1 MTNTF
6 RRLLPYLRPLR
17 KDIILMFITG
27 VALTIVS
34 GLVPLLVQLLFVVY
48 NRTPIETLR
57 EQTSPWIRDWIP
69 WSSIDLAQ
77 VAHAVPIL
85 FPILFLLLGLARFT
99 HSVLTNFI
107 SERVVAA
114 IRVDLVRKVLKLN
127 LSYLTSF
134 ERGSGG
140 LISRVFNDPILLQ
153 QGLNFYV
160 DLIREPF
167 QALIYLGMMFF
178 CDWRLTLFALLFL
191 PVFVFITRNVSKSL
205 RRHGAASRES
215 MEDLTSVFKDSVD
228 GVRVVQSFNLEA
240 EMLRRFQFRIA
251 EYLQTARKII
261 SRENA
266 VSPVNEFM
274 VSFLVMGFVYYSV
287 NQILGGTAD
296 SAKFLGFIAAAG
308 FLQAPIKKLQDAG
321 VRIQQSIVVAERI
334 FSVLDS
340 PSEVPEVKSPLPF
353 PADWKTITFR
363 NVSFSYGNNQVLK
376 NINLTVKR
384 GEVIALVGES
394 GSGKSTLVNLLER
407 FYDPTEGEILIDET
421 PITSIG
427 LKDLRHHIALV
438 TQDVFLFRDTIAAN
452 IHAGDFDK
460 PREGIEAAAK
470 LANAHGFVM
479 ATAKGYESPVG
490 ERGGFL
496 SGGEKQRVSIAR
508 AIFKNAPILI
518 LDEATSALDSVSEME
533 VQRGLEHL
541 MESRTAFVIAHRLS
555 TVFNADRILVMK
567 NGAIVEQGSH
577 EELLSARGT
586 YHSFFELQMNYESRM
601 SQSQSGGV

>member
-6 RRLLPYLRPLR
+6 KRLLPYLRPLHR
-17 KDIILMFITG
+17 QIILMFVTG
-27 VALTIVS
+27 FVVTLIS
-34 GLVPLLVQLLFVVY
+34 GLVPFLVQLLFAIY
-48 NRTPIETLR
+48 NRTPTESL
-57 EQTSPWIRDWIP
+57 QQQMPPLIRGWIP
-69 WSSIDLAQ
+69 WSAIDRDQIAR
-77 VAHAVPIL
+77 AVPYL
-85 FPILFLLLGLARFT
+85 FPVLFFFLGISRFVHT
-99 HSVLTNFI
+99 TLINFV
-107 SERVVAA
+107 SERVVAG

-140 LISRVFNDPILLQ
+140 LISRVFNDPVLLQ

-160 DLIREPF
+160 DLVREPI
-167 QALIYLGMMFF
+167 QGLIYLGTMFLF
-178 CDWRLTLFALLFL
+178 DWRLTCFALLFL
-191 PVFVFITRNVSKSL
+191 PVFVLVMRTVSKSL
-205 RRHGAASRES
+205 RRHGAASRDT
-215 MEDLTSVFKDSVD
+215 MEDLSAVFKDSVD
-228 GVRVVQSFNLEA
+228 GVRVVQSFNLER
-240 EMLRRFQFRIA
+240 EMNTRFKKKMN
-251 EYLQTARKII
+251 EYVQTALKII
-261 SRENA
+261 MREQA
-266 VSPVNEFM
+266 VSPINEFV
-274 VSFLVMGFVYYSV
+274 VSFLLMGFAFYSI
-287 NQILGGTAD
+287 NEILGGSAD
-296 SAKFLGFIAAAG
+296 SAKFIGFMAAAG

-321 VRIQQSIVVAERI
+321 VKIQQSVVVTERI
-334 FSVLDS
+334 FSILDS
-340 PSEVPEVKSPLPF
+340 PSEVPEEATPLPF

-376 NINLTVKR
+376 NINLTVQR

-407 FYDPTEGEILIDET
+407 FYDPTEGEILIDNT
-421 PITSIG
+421 PIMRIG
-427 LKDLRHHIALV
+427 LKELRHHIALV

-460 PREGIEAAAK
+460 GPEGIEAAAK
-470 LANAHGFVM
+470 LANAHGFIM
-479 ATAKGYESPVG
+479 ATAKGYQSPVG

-541 MESRTAFVIAHRLS
+541 LESRTAFVIAHRLS

-567 NGAIVEQGSH
+567 NGEIVEQGSH
-577 EELLSARGT
+577 EDLLSARGA
-586 YHSFFELQMNYESRM
+586 YHSFFELQMNFESRV
-601 SQSQSGGV
+601 SQSGS